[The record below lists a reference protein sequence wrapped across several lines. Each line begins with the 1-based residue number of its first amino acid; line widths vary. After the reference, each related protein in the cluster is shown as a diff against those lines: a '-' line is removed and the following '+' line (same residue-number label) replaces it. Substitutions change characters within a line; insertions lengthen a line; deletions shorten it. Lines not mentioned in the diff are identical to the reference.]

1 MLVAMLLTAC
11 GGGSKNTRP
20 SSRGSSGGGS
30 SSSSR
35 GGYDDIRKSQG
46 SRYRSSSDSVP
57 TDIPD
62 VSKLPEPVP
71 KVEPRSLY
79 GNKSPYSVLGQTYN
93 VLPSPRGYVE
103 RGIASFYGNKFHGY
117 KTSSLE
123 EYDMYQFSGAH
134 KTLPLPS
141 YARVTNLENGKSVVV
156 RINDRGP
163 FHENRIID
171 LSFAAA
177 VKIGVWPK
185 GTGLVEVRAIDPTE
199 ANSDRGAPYVNTAP
213 KPAPITAPP
222 PPTRVAAGAAGAA
235 FAGGSSNAVAAA
247 PIGARNAP
255 TPERALASRPPS
267 QDIEAPVGAARPVG
281 TSPAAGGRLVGATP
295 VGDPTSRVTTPVG
308 ASPAGDPTSRVTTLV
323 GASPAGDP
331 RSRQAPIASRAGSSQ
346 GGSVAAAD
354 DEGHV
359 PGMTGVSPSDA
370 LPPLAGAGTGVASAG
385 AAGGNAAPR
394 STPTPAPGPSQG
406 PVTPSVPGKPT
417 IYLQVG
423 AFSDA
428 ANANRVADQL
438 KKAGLGPISV
448 IETPVAGRNV
458 RRVRVGPLADVD
470 TADRVTDQ
478 IAGMGLPR
486 PSVAVD

>member
-1 MLVAMLLTAC
+1 MTSLQRRWVLATRLILIGLIALVLSAC
-11 GGGSKNTRP
+11 GGSKNSRP
-20 SSRGSSGGGS
+20 SSRGSSGS
-30 SSSSR
+30 PSSSR
-35 GGYDDIRKSQG
+35 SSGSGGLDDISRSQS

-57 TDIPD
+57 TEIPD

-71 KVEPRSLY
+71 KVEPRALY

-93 VLPSPRGYVE
+93 VLPTPRGYVE

-123 EYDMYQFSGAH
+123 EYDMYQFSAAH

-141 YARVTNLENGKSVVV
+141 YARVTNLENGKSVIV

-177 VKIGVWPK
+177 VKLGVWPK
-185 GTGLVEVRAIDPTE
+185 GTGLVEVRAIDPSE

-213 KPAPITAPP
+213 KPSPVTAPVP
-222 PPTRVAAGAAGAA
+222 PSRPAFVAAPPAA
-235 FAGGSSNAVAAA
+235 
-247 PIGARNAP
+247 RTAP
-255 TPERALASRPPS
+255 TPEMATTPPPSRVVGSMASGSTLALAGASRAPS
-267 QDIEAPVGAARPVG
+267 AAISAPVGRAPEEGDDGPV
-281 TSPAAGGRLVGATP
+281 A
-295 VGDPTSRVTTPVG
+295 
-308 ASPAGDPTSRVTTLV
+308 
-323 GASPAGDP
+323 
-331 RSRQAPIASRAGSSQ
+331 
-346 GGSVAAAD
+346 
-354 DEGHV
+354 
-359 PGMTGVSPSDA
+359 GMTGVSAAEA
-370 LPPLAGAGTGVASAG
+370 LPPLPGAKTSPSSSAA
-385 AAGGNAAPR
+385 AAGVSSAAATAPR
-394 STPTPAPGPSQG
+394 PAGPAQG
-406 PVTPSVPGKPT
+406 PTVASVPGKPT

-423 AFSDA
+423 AFSDV

-438 KKAGLGPISV
+438 NKAGLGPVSV
-448 IETPVAGRNV
+448 IETTIAGRSV